1 MATSVDAGAK
11 HGVDAAFADAAAS
24 SWHVKLPS
32 GRNGATPHATF
43 LPCTA
48 ELRRYLLQD
57 GVVPAP
63 GSQNDAQQYDTY
75 TGDGG
80 VEAQSIGY
88 SFDSMQMLTKLT
100 YTEGMHFSK
109 PGILSFAPGS
119 PTAATKACCLQ
130 TTAAGGPRR
139 RWWR

>member
-1 MATSVDAGAK
+1 MRKRSNRAGCVERDVTASGTPTATAPGHQGDIS
-11 HGVDAAFADAAAS
+11 
-24 SWHVKLPS
+24 
-32 GRNGATPHATF
+32 
-43 LPCTA
+43 
-48 ELRRYLLQD
+48 LLQD